1 MYDIIQLNDKLVP
14 ELKDIAQKL
23 SIKGYNK
30 LTKQDL
36 IYKILDEQALAEK
49 NKSDK
54 EVPVVE
60 EPNPQTGRRPRK
72 AVIPDPPK
80 KQPEV
85 AQKAVEKPAPPAET
99 PRENTT

>member
-49 NKSDK
+49 SKNDR

-72 AVIPDPPK
+72 APS
-80 KQPEV
+80 PE
-85 AQKAVEKPAPPAET
+85 ESM
-99 PRENTT
+99 